1 MVHWSE
7 TEFFRYFVLVKVVNQ
22 TPAKKKAVIQI
33 PLKALLTWKS

>member
-7 TEFFRYFVLVKVVNQ
+7 TEFFRYIVLVEVVNQ
-22 TPAKKKAVIQI
+22 TPAKKKAVIRI